1 MFFAL
6 LFYAPRKITQRAQSS
21 KAAEI
26 LGEFTVMNFVVITN
40 NPLVY
45 EKYMDELNVD
55 YADIPFRDVLCKV
68 RDMVYAGH
76 PLLTHPLSG
85 SVKPHETPYKS
96 VLVGTKPGKMEQRDA
111 SIIENSII
119 TADKFAEK
127 FPNMPQHVREDF
139 QLIDCTLITS
149 GIDAVL
155 RR

>member
-1 MFFAL
+1 M
-6 LFYAPRKITQRAQSS
+6 
-21 KAAEI
+21 
-26 LGEFTVMNFVVITN
+26 EFIVVTN
-40 NPLVY
+40 NPLVK
-45 EKYMDELNVD
+45 EKYGDELCVD

-68 RDMVYAGH
+68 RDMIHQGH
-76 PLLTHPLSG
+76 RLLTHPLSG

-96 VLVGTKPGKMEQRDA
+96 ILVGKNVEKMNLDEV

-127 FPNMPQHVREDF
+127 FPNMPQSVREDF

>member
-1 MFFAL
+1 M
-6 LFYAPRKITQRAQSS
+6 
-21 KAAEI
+21 
-26 LGEFTVMNFVVITN
+26 EFIVITN
-40 NPLVY
+40 NPLVE
-45 EKYMDELNVD
+45 EKFGEELNVD

-68 RDMVYAGH
+68 RDLVHKGH
-76 PLLTHPLSG
+76 RLLTHPLSG

-96 VLVGTKPGKMEQRDA
+96 VLVSARPSQMDIGEV
-111 SIIENSII
+111 SIIENVII

-127 FPNMPQHVREDF
+127 FPNLPQSVKEDF

>member
-1 MFFAL
+1 MAKKGKINRLNQAL
-6 LFYAPRKITQRAQSS
+6 EKRSMAM
-21 KAAEI
+21 
-26 LGEFTVMNFVVITN
+26 EFIVITN
-40 NPLVY
+40 NPLVE
-45 EKYMDELNVD
+45 EKYADELNVD

-68 RDMVYAGH
+68 RDLVHKGH
-76 PLLTHPLSG
+76 RLLTHPLSG

-96 VLVGTKPGKMEQRDA
+96 VLVSARPSQMDLGEV
-111 SIIENSII
+111 SIIENAII

-127 FPNMPQHVREDF
+127 FPNMPQSVKEDF

>member
-1 MFFAL
+1 MD
-6 LFYAPRKITQRAQSS
+6 
-21 KAAEI
+21 
-26 LGEFTVMNFVVITN
+26 FVVITN
-40 NPLVY
+40 NPLVQ
-45 EKYMDELNVD
+45 EKYGQELDVD
-55 YADIPFRDVLCKV
+55 YEDISFRDVLCKV
-68 RDMVYAGH
+68 RNLIHKGH
-76 PLLTHPLSG
+76 RLLTHPLSG

-96 VLVGTKPGKMEQRDA
+96 ILVSAKPSKMDPQEL

-127 FPNMPQHVREDF
+127 FPNMPQNVREDF

>member
-1 MFFAL
+1 M
-6 LFYAPRKITQRAQSS
+6 
-21 KAAEI
+21 
-26 LGEFTVMNFVVITN
+26 EFIVVTN
-40 NPLVY
+40 NPLVK
-45 EKYMDELNVD
+45 EKYDDELCVD

-68 RDMVYAGH
+68 RDMIHQGH
-76 PLLTHPLSG
+76 RLLTHPLSG

-96 VLVGTKPGKMEQRDA
+96 ILVGKNVEKMNLDEV

-127 FPNMPQHVREDF
+127 FPNMPQSVREDF

>member
-1 MFFAL
+1 MAKKGKINRLNQAL
-6 LFYAPRKITQRAQSS
+6 EKRSMAM
-21 KAAEI
+21 
-26 LGEFTVMNFVVITN
+26 EFIVITN
-40 NPLVY
+40 NPLVE
-45 EKYMDELNVD
+45 EKYADELNVD

-68 RDMVYAGH
+68 RDLIHKGH
-76 PLLTHPLSG
+76 RLLTHPLSG

-96 VLVGTKPGKMEQRDA
+96 VLVSARPSQMDLGEV
-111 SIIENSII
+111 SIIENAII

-127 FPNMPQHVREDF
+127 FPNMPQSVKEDF

>member
-1 MFFAL
+1 MD
-6 LFYAPRKITQRAQSS
+6 
-21 KAAEI
+21 
-26 LGEFTVMNFVVITN
+26 FVVITN
-40 NPLVY
+40 NPLVL
-45 EKYMDELNVD
+45 EKYGQELDVD
-55 YADIPFRDVLCKV
+55 YEDISFRDVLCKV
-68 RDMVYAGH
+68 RDLVHKGH
-76 PLLTHPLSG
+76 RLLTHPLSG

-96 VLVGTKPGKMEQRDA
+96 ILVSAKPSKMDPQEL

-127 FPNMPQHVREDF
+127 FPNMPQNVREDF

>member
-1 MFFAL
+1 M
-6 LFYAPRKITQRAQSS
+6 
-21 KAAEI
+21 
-26 LGEFTVMNFVVITN
+26 EFIVVTN
-40 NPLVY
+40 NPLVK
-45 EKYMDELNVD
+45 EKYENELNVD
-55 YADIPFRDVLCKV
+55 YADISFRDVLCKV
-68 RDMVYAGH
+68 RDMIHKGH
-76 PLLTHPLSG
+76 RLLTHPLSG

-96 VLVGTKPGKMEQRDA
+96 ILVSKQATQMDLGEV

-127 FPNMPQHVREDF
+127 FPNMPQSVKEDF

>member
-1 MFFAL
+1 MD
-6 LFYAPRKITQRAQSS
+6 
-21 KAAEI
+21 
-26 LGEFTVMNFVVITN
+26 FVVITN
-40 NPLVY
+40 NPLVQ
-45 EKYMDELNVD
+45 EKYGQELDVD
-55 YADIPFRDVLCKV
+55 YEDISFRDVLCKV
-68 RDMVYAGH
+68 RDLIHKGH
-76 PLLTHPLSG
+76 RLLTHPLSG

-96 VLVGTKPGKMEQRDA
+96 ILVSAKPSKMDPQEL

-127 FPNMPQHVREDF
+127 FPNMPQNVREDF